1 MNLSKVQGMPDNSR
15 ANESLLLVDDNS
27 TNLQVLYQ
35 TLETTGCKLLVAKNG
50 ETALSI
56 AQKAPPDLILLDIM
70 MPGIDGFEVC
80 RRLKADPATA
90 NIPVIFLSALTD
102 TKDKVQGLQLGAVD
116 YVSKPFQPEEVIA
129 RVNTHLTI
137 HRLKREVEEKKD
149 ALEDELEV
157 VSVVQR
163 RLLPKNLPEIEGL
176 KLAVHYETSLYAGG
190 DYYDLVKIA
199 DDQWGFLVADAEGHS
214 APAAVMM
221 AMTCALFRSYQQAP
235 SEPGELLYFLNEHLC
250 KVADPSFVTALY
262 VVYDAGRRTLKIAR
276 AGHPLPMIY
285 RSAEKK
291 AIEFNCSGVF
301 PLGIDRYE
309 QVPVT
314 EAQLH
319 PGDRIL
325 MYTDGITERFNTD
338 GKTYGEER
346 LLRQLEAGSDLQ
358 PQELLTE
365 IMKDVN
371 DFANGR
377 PADDDQA
384 LLLGIV
390 E

>member
-1 MNLSKVQGMPDNSR
+1 MSDNR
-15 ANESLLLVDDNS
+15 RENEALLLVDDNP

-56 AQKAPPDLILLDIM
+56 AQKAAPDLILLDIM

-80 RRLKADPATA
+80 RRLKNDPATA
-90 NIPVIFLSALTD
+90 DIPVIFLSALSD

-116 YVSKPFQPEEVIA
+116 YVSKPFQPDEVIA

-137 HRLKREVEEKKD
+137 HRLKREVEKKKD
-149 ALEDELEV
+149 ALENELKV
-157 VSVVQR
+157 VSDVQR
-163 RLLPKNLPEIEGL
+163 RLLPKNLPEIAGL

-190 DYYDLVKIA
+190 DYYDITRLA
-199 DDQWGFLVADAEGHS
+199 NNQWGFLVADAEGHS

-221 AMTCALFRSYQQAP
+221 AMTCALFRSYPEPPA
-235 SEPGELLYFLNEHLC
+235 EPGKLIFFLNQHLC
-250 KVADPSFVTALY
+250 KVAEPSFVTALY
-262 VVYDAGRRTLKIAR
+262 VVYDANHHTLKIAR
-276 AGHPLPMIY
+276 AGHPPPMIY

-291 AIEFNCSGVF
+291 AVEVNCSGVF
-301 PLGIDRYE
+301 PLGVDPYE

-314 EAQLH
+314 DVELK

-325 MYTDGITERFNTD
+325 MYTDGITERFSSD
-338 GKTYGEER
+338 GETYAEER
-346 LLRQLEAGSDLQ
+346 LLHQFACDGNPR
-358 PQELLTE
+358 PRELLAA

-371 DFANGR
+371 DFAGER

-390 E
+390 Q

>member
-1 MNLSKVQGMPDNSR
+1 MSDQPKEI
-15 ANESLLLVDDNS
+15 ESLLLVDDNP

-35 TLETTGCKLLVAKNG
+35 TLESTGCKLLVAKNG

-56 AQKAPPDLILLDIM
+56 AQKASPDLILLDIM

-80 RRLKADPATA
+80 RRLKANPATA
-90 NIPVIFLSALTD
+90 AIPVIFLSALTD

-116 YVSKPFQPEEVIA
+116 YVSKPFQPDEVIA

-137 HRLKREVEEKKD
+137 HRLKREVEKKKD
-149 ALEDELEV
+149 ALETELKI
-157 VSVVQR
+157 VSDVQR
-163 RLLPKNLPEIEGL
+163 RLLPKKVPDIKGL

-190 DYYDLVKIA
+190 DYYDIVKMP
-199 DDQWGFLVADAEGHS
+199 DNQWGFLVADAEGHS

-221 AMTCALFRSYQQAP
+221 AMTCALFRSYP
-235 SEPGELLYFLNEHLC
+235 EPPTEPGKLLYFLNENLC

-262 VVYDAGRRTLKIAR
+262 VVYEANRHVMKIAR
-276 AGHPLPMIY
+276 AGHPPPMIW
-285 RSAEKK
+285 RSAGQK
-291 AIEFNCSGVF
+291 AIEYNCSGVF
-301 PLGIDRYE
+301 PMGVDPYN
-309 QVPVT
+309 QVPATT
-314 EAQLH
+314 EAELH

-325 MYTDGITERFNTD
+325 MYTDGISERFNMD

-346 LLRQLEAGSDLQ
+346 LLRQLEVNQQSN
-358 PQELLTE
+358 PEELLAA
-365 IMKDVN
+365 IMQDV
-371 DFANGR
+371 DAFANGR

-384 LLLGIV
+384 LLLAVI

>member
-1 MNLSKVQGMPDNSR
+1 MSDDN
-15 ANESLLLVDDNS
+15 NENEALLLVDDNP

-50 ETALSI
+50 ETALAI
-56 AQKAPPDLILLDIM
+56 AQKASPDLILLDIM

-80 RRLKADPATA
+80 RRLKNNPDTAD
-90 NIPVIFLSALTD
+90 IPVIFLSALTE

-116 YVSKPFQPEEVIA
+116 YVSKPFQPDEVIA

-137 HRLKREVEEKKD
+137 HRLKREVEQKKD
-149 ALEDELEV
+149 ALEDELEAA
-157 VSVVQR
+157 SAVQR
-163 RLLPKNLPEIEGL
+163 RLLPKELPEIDGL

-190 DYYDLVKIA
+190 DYYDIAKIA
-199 DDQWGFLVADAEGHS
+199 DNQWGFLVADAEGHS

-221 AMTCALFRSYQQAP
+221 AMTCALFRSYPQPPA
-235 SEPGELLYFLNEHLC
+235 EPGELLYFLNQHLC

-262 VVYDAGRRTLKIAR
+262 VVYDADHHRLKIAR
-276 AGHPLPMIY
+276 AGHPPPMIY

-291 AIEFNCSGVF
+291 AIEYKCGGVF
-301 PLGIDRYE
+301 PMGVDPYE

-314 EAQLH
+314 EAELQ

-325 MYTDGITERFNTD
+325 MYTDGITERFSID
-338 GKTYGEER
+338 AETYGEER
-346 LLRQLEAGSDLQ
+346 LLRQLEGGGN
-358 PQELLTE
+358 PRPEELLTA
-365 IMKDVN
+365 IMKDVDN
-371 DFANGR
+371 FANGR

-384 LLLGIV
+384 LFLGIV
-390 E
+390 S

>member
-1 MNLSKVQGMPDNSR
+1 MSDHPKEI
-15 ANESLLLVDDNS
+15 ESLLLVDDNP

-56 AQKAPPDLILLDIM
+56 AQKASPDLILLDIM

-90 NIPVIFLSALTD
+90 AIPVIFLSALTD
-102 TKDKVQGLQLGAVD
+102 TKDKVQGFQLGAVD
-116 YVSKPFQPEEVIA
+116 YVSKPFQPDEVIA

-137 HRLKREVEEKKD
+137 HRLKREVEKKKD
-149 ALEDELEV
+149 ALENELEI
-157 VSVVQR
+157 VSDVQR
-163 RLLPKNLPEIEGL
+163 RLLPKKVPEIKGL

-190 DYYDLVKIA
+190 DYYDIA
-199 DDQWGFLVADAEGHS
+199 KMPDNQWGFLVADAEGHS

-221 AMTCALFRSYQQAP
+221 AMTCALFRSYPQP
-235 SEPGELLYFLNEHLC
+235 PTEPGKLLYFLNEHLC
-250 KVADPSFVTALY
+250 KVAEPSFVTALY
-262 VVYDAGRRTLKIAR
+262 IVYDADRHTLKIAR
-276 AGHPLPMIY
+276 AGHPPPMIC
-285 RSAEKK
+285 RSAGQK
-291 AIEFNCSGVF
+291 AIEYDCSGVF
-301 PLGIDRYE
+301 PMGIDPYN

-314 EAQLH
+314 EAELK

-325 MYTDGITERFNTD
+325 MYTDGVTERFNTD

-346 LLRQLEAGSDLQ
+346 LLRQLEVNREGH
-358 PQELLTE
+358 PQELLAA
-365 IMKDVN
+365 IMQDVN
-371 DFANGR
+371 AFANGR

-390 E
+390 Q

>member
-1 MNLSKVQGMPDNSR
+1 MSAHPKEI
-15 ANESLLLVDDNS
+15 ESLLLVDDNP

-56 AQKAPPDLILLDIM
+56 AQKALPDLILLDIM

-80 RRLKADPATA
+80 RRLKANPATA
-90 NIPVIFLSALTD
+90 PIPVIFLSALTD

-116 YVSKPFQPEEVIA
+116 YVSKPFQPDEVIA

-137 HRLKREVEEKKD
+137 HRLKREVEKKKD
-149 ALEDELEV
+149 ALESELKI
-157 VSVVQR
+157 VSAVQR
-163 RLLPKNLPEIEGL
+163 RLLPKKVPEITGL

-190 DYYDLVKIA
+190 DYYDIVKMP
-199 DDQWGFLVADAEGHS
+199 DNQWGFLVADAEGHS

-221 AMTCALFRSYQQAP
+221 AMTCALFRSYPEPPNDP
-235 SEPGELLYFLNEHLC
+235 SKLLHFLNDHLC

-262 VVYDAGRRTLKIAR
+262 VVYDANRHILKIAR
-276 AGHPLPMIY
+276 AGHPPPMIWQ
-285 RSAEKK
+285 SAEQK
-291 AIEFNCSGVF
+291 AIEYNCSGVF
-301 PLGIDRYE
+301 PMGVDPYN
-309 QVPVT
+309 QMPPTT
-314 EAQLH
+314 EAELH

-325 MYTDGITERFNTD
+325 MYTDGVSERFNTD

-346 LLRQLEAGSDLQ
+346 LLQQLEANRQSNPD
-358 PQELLTE
+358 ELLAA
-365 IMKDVN
+365 IMQDVN
-371 DFANGR
+371 AFANGR
-377 PADDDQA
+377 PPDDDQA
-384 LLLGIV
+384 LLLAIV

>member
-1 MNLSKVQGMPDNSR
+1 MSASHSE
-15 ANESLLLVDDNS
+15 NEALLLVDDNP

-56 AQKAPPDLILLDIM
+56 AQKASPDLILLDIM

-80 RRLKADPATA
+80 RRLKDNPVTS

-116 YVSKPFQPEEVIA
+116 YVSKPFQPDEVIA

-137 HRLKREVEEKKD
+137 HRLKREVEKKKD
-149 ALEDELEV
+149 ALENELKV
-157 VSVVQR
+157 VSDVQR
-163 RLLPKNLPEIEGL
+163 RLLPKTLPEIAGL
-176 KLAVHYETSLYAGG
+176 KIAVHYETSLYAGG
-190 DYYDLVKIA
+190 DYYDIVKLA
-199 DDQWGFLVADAEGHS
+199 DNQWGFLVADAEGHS

-221 AMTCALFRSYQQAP
+221 AMTCALFRSYPAP
-235 SEPGELLYFLNEHLC
+235 PAEPGELLFFLNKHLC

-262 VVYDAGRRTLKIAR
+262 IVYDADRHRLKIAR
-276 AGHPLPMIY
+276 AGHPPPMIY

-291 AIEFNCSGVF
+291 AVEAKCSGVF
-301 PLGIDRYE
+301 PMGVDPYE

-314 EAQLH
+314 EAELQ

-325 MYTDGITERFNTD
+325 MYTDGITERFNSD
-338 GKTYGEER
+338 GNTYGEER
-346 LLRQLEAGSDLQ
+346 LLRQLAGDGHPQ
-358 PQELLTE
+358 PEELLAA
-365 IMKDVN
+365 IMKDVD
-371 DFANGR
+371 DFAGER

-384 LLLGIV
+384 LLLAIV

>member
-1 MNLSKVQGMPDNSR
+1 MSDNNNE
-15 ANESLLLVDDNS
+15 NESLLLVDDNP

-50 ETALSI
+50 ETALAI
-56 AQKAPPDLILLDIM
+56 AQKASPDLILLDIM
-70 MPGIDGFEVC
+70 MPDIDGFEVC
-80 RRLKADPATA
+80 RRLKDNPDTA

-116 YVSKPFQPEEVIA
+116 YVSKPFQPDEVIA

-137 HRLKREVEEKKD
+137 HRLKREVEQKKD
-149 ALEDELEV
+149 ALEDELKAA
-157 VSVVQR
+157 SDVQC
-163 RLLPKNLPEIEGL
+163 RLLPKKLPEIAGL
-176 KLAVHYETSLYAGG
+176 KLAAHYETSLYAGG
-190 DYYDLVKIA
+190 DYYDIA
-199 DDQWGFLVADAEGHS
+199 KMADNQWGFLVADAEGHS

-221 AMTCALFRSYQQAP
+221 AMTCALFRSYPEPPA
-235 SEPGELLYFLNEHLC
+235 EPGELIYFLNQHLC

-262 VVYDAGRRTLKIAR
+262 IVYDGENHRLKIAR
-276 AGHPLPMIY
+276 AGHPPPMIY
-285 RSAEKK
+285 RAADKK
-291 AIEFNCSGVF
+291 AIEYPCGGVF
-301 PLGIDRYE
+301 PLGIDPYE

-314 EAQLH
+314 EAELQ

-325 MYTDGITERFNTD
+325 MYTDGITERFSTD
-338 GKTYGEER
+338 GETYGEER
-346 LLRQLEAGSDLQ
+346 LLQQLEGSGNIQ
-358 PQELLTE
+358 PEELLTA
-365 IMKDVN
+365 IMKDVD

-384 LLLGIV
+384 LLLAIV

>member
-1 MNLSKVQGMPDNSR
+1 MPENSR
-15 ANESLLLVDDNS
+15 EPESLLLVDDNP

-35 TLETTGCKLLVAKNG
+35 TLEASGCKLLVAKNG

-56 AQKAPPDLILLDIM
+56 AQKASPDLILLDIM

-90 NIPVIFLSALTD
+90 GIPVIFLSALTD

-116 YVSKPFQPEEVIA
+116 YVSKPFQPDEVNA
-129 RVNTHLTI
+129 RVDTHLTI

-149 ALEDELEV
+149 ALEDELEAA
-157 VSVVQR
+157 SDVQR

-176 KLAVHYETSLYAGG
+176 RLAVHYETSLYAGG
-190 DYYDLVKIA
+190 DYYDVAKIA
-199 DDQWGFLVADAEGHS
+199 DNQWGFLVADAEGHS

-221 AMTCALFRSYQQAP
+221 AMTCALFRSYPHPPA
-235 SEPGELLYFLNEHLC
+235 EPGKLLYFLNEHMC

-262 VVYDAGRRTLKIAR
+262 VVYDAGSRTLKIAR
-276 AGHPLPMIY
+276 AGHPPPMIY

-291 AIEFNCSGVF
+291 AIEYKCGGVF
-301 PLGIDRYE
+301 PLGIDAYE

-314 EAQLH
+314 EAEMH

-338 GKTYGEER
+338 RETYGEER
-346 LLRQLEAGSDLQ
+346 LLRQLEAGGDLR
-358 PQELLTE
+358 PQKLLTA
-365 IMKDVN
+365 IVQNVN
-371 DFANGR
+371 AFAGGR

-384 LLLGIV
+384 LLLAIV

>member
-1 MNLSKVQGMPDNSR
+1 MSDNY
-15 ANESLLLVDDNS
+15 NENEALLLVDDNP

-35 TLETTGCKLLVAKNG
+35 TLETTGCKLLVAKDG

-56 AQKAPPDLILLDIM
+56 AQKAAPDLILLDIM

-80 RRLKADPATA
+80 RRLKDNPDTA

-116 YVSKPFQPEEVIA
+116 YVSKPFQPDEVIA

-137 HRLKREVEEKKD
+137 HRLKREVEQKKD

-157 VSVVQR
+157 VSTVQR
-163 RLLPKNLPEIEGL
+163 RLLPKKLPEIAGL

-190 DYYDLVKIA
+190 DYYDIA
-199 DDQWGFLVADAEGHS
+199 KVADNQWGFLVADAEGHS

-221 AMTCALFRSYQQAP
+221 AMTCALFRSYPESPA
-235 SEPGELLYFLNEHLC
+235 EPGDLLYFLNRHLC

-262 VVYDAGRRTLKIAR
+262 VVYDADHRRLKIAR
-276 AGHPLPMIY
+276 AGHPPPMIY

-291 AIEFNCSGVF
+291 AIEYPCGGVF
-301 PLGIDRYE
+301 PMGVDPYE

-314 EAQLH
+314 EADLQ

-325 MYTDGITERFNTD
+325 LYTDGITERFSID
-338 GKTYGEER
+338 GETYGEER
-346 LLRQLEAGSDLQ
+346 LLRQLESGGDSQ
-358 PQELLTE
+358 PQELLTA

-390 E
+390 R

>member
-1 MNLSKVQGMPDNSR
+1 MSDNN
-15 ANESLLLVDDNS
+15 NENEALLLVDDNP

-56 AQKAPPDLILLDIM
+56 AQKASPDLILLDIM
-70 MPGIDGFEVC
+70 MPDIDGFEVC
-80 RRLKADPATA
+80 RRLKDNPDTA
-90 NIPVIFLSALTD
+90 GIPVIFLSALTD

-116 YVSKPFQPEEVIA
+116 YVSKPFQPDEVIA

-137 HRLKREVEEKKD
+137 HRLKREVEQKKD
-149 ALEDELEV
+149 ALEDELKAA
-157 VSVVQR
+157 SDVQC
-163 RLLPKNLPEIEGL
+163 RLLPKKLPEIAGL

-190 DYYDLVKIA
+190 DYYDIA
-199 DDQWGFLVADAEGHS
+199 KLADNRWGFLVADAEGHS

-221 AMTCALFRSYQQAP
+221 AMTCALFRSYPEPPA
-235 SEPGELLYFLNEHLC
+235 EPGELLFFLNQHLC

-262 VVYDAGRRTLKIAR
+262 IVYDADHRHLKIAR
-276 AGHPLPMIY
+276 AGHPPPMIY

-291 AIEFNCSGVF
+291 AVEYSCSGVF
-301 PLGIDRYE
+301 PMGVDPYD
-309 QVPVT
+309 QVPVA
-314 EAQLH
+314 EAELQ

-325 MYTDGITERFNTD
+325 MYTDGITERFSMD
-338 GKTYGEER
+338 GNTYGEER
-346 LLRQLEAGSDLQ
+346 LLRQLEGGGNIQ
-358 PQELLTE
+358 PEELLTA
-365 IMKDVN
+365 IMKDV
-371 DFANGR
+371 DAFANGR

-390 E
+390 S

>member
-1 MNLSKVQGMPDNSR
+1 MSDHNNED
-15 ANESLLLVDDNS
+15 ESLLLVDDNP

-56 AQKAPPDLILLDIM
+56 AQKASPDLILLDIM

-80 RRLKADPATA
+80 RRLKAAPDTA
-90 NIPVIFLSALTD
+90 GIPVIFLSALTD

-116 YVSKPFQPEEVIA
+116 YVSKPFQPDEVIA

-137 HRLKREVEEKKD
+137 HRLKREVEQKKD

-157 VSVVQR
+157 VSDVQR
-163 RLLPKNLPEIEGL
+163 RLLPKSLPEIGGL

-190 DYYDLVKIA
+190 DYYDIA
-199 DDQWGFLVADAEGHS
+199 KMADNQWGFLVADAEGHS

-221 AMTCALFRSYQQAP
+221 AMTCALFRSYP
-235 SEPGELLYFLNEHLC
+235 EPPIDPGELLYFLNLHMC
-250 KVADPSFVTALY
+250 KVAEPSFVTALY
-262 VVYDAGRRTLKIAR
+262 VVYDANHHTLKIAR
-276 AGHPLPMIY
+276 AGHPPPMIY
-285 RSAEKK
+285 RSSEKK
-291 AIEFNCSGVF
+291 AIEYPCSGVF
-301 PLGIDRYE
+301 PLGIDPYE

-314 EAQLH
+314 EDELQ

-325 MYTDGITERFNTD
+325 MYTDGITERFSME
-338 GKTYGEER
+338 GKTYGEKR
-346 LLRQLEAGSDLQ
+346 LLRQLEGNGNFQ
-358 PQELLTE
+358 PQRLLEE
-365 IMKDVN
+365 IMIDV
-371 DFANGR
+371 DTFANGR

-390 E
+390 Q

>member
-1 MNLSKVQGMPDNSR
+1 
-15 ANESLLLVDDNS
+15 
-27 TNLQVLYQ
+27 
-35 TLETTGCKLLVAKNG
+35 LLVAKNG
-50 ETALSI
+50 ETALAI
-56 AQKAPPDLILLDIM
+56 AQKASPDLILLDIM

-80 RRLKADPATA
+80 RRLKDNLDTA
-90 NIPVIFLSALTD
+90 NIPVIFLSALTE

-116 YVSKPFQPEEVIA
+116 YVSKPFQPDEVIA

-137 HRLKREVEEKKD
+137 HRLKREVEQKKD
-149 ALEDELEV
+149 ALEDELKAA
-157 VSVVQR
+157 SDVQR
-163 RLLPKNLPEIEGL
+163 RLLPKKLPEIAGL

-190 DYYDLVKIA
+190 DYYDIA
-199 DDQWGFLVADAEGHS
+199 KMADNQWGFLVADAEGHS

-221 AMTCALFRSYQQAP
+221 AMTCALFRSYPEPPA
-235 SEPGELLYFLNEHLC
+235 EPGELLYFLNEHLC

-262 VVYDAGRRTLKIAR
+262 VVYDADHQRLKIAR
-276 AGHPLPMIY
+276 AGHPPPMIY

-291 AIEFNCSGVF
+291 AIEYKCGGVF
-301 PLGIDRYE
+301 PLGIDPYE

-314 EAQLH
+314 DAELQ

-325 MYTDGITERFNTD
+325 MYTDGITERFSID
-338 GKTYGEER
+338 GETYGEER
-346 LLRQLEAGSDLQ
+346 LLRQLEGGGNLQ
-358 PQELLTE
+358 PEELLTA

-390 E
+390 Q

>member
-1 MNLSKVQGMPDNSR
+1 MSDNR
-15 ANESLLLVDDNS
+15 RENEALLLVDDNP

-56 AQKAPPDLILLDIM
+56 AQKASPDLILLDIM

-80 RRLKADPATA
+80 RRLKNDPATA
-90 NIPVIFLSALTD
+90 NIPVIFLSALSD

-116 YVSKPFQPEEVIA
+116 YVSKPFQPDEVIA

-137 HRLKREVEEKKD
+137 HRLKREVEKKKD
-149 ALEDELEV
+149 ALENELKV
-157 VSVVQR
+157 VSDVQR
-163 RLLPKNLPEIEGL
+163 RLLPKNLPEIAGL

-190 DYYDLVKIA
+190 DYYDITRLA
-199 DDQWGFLVADAEGHS
+199 NNQWGFLVADAEGHS

-221 AMTCALFRSYQQAP
+221 AMTCALFRSYPEPPA
-235 SEPGELLYFLNEHLC
+235 EPGKLLFFLNQHLC

-262 VVYDAGRRTLKIAR
+262 VVYDATQQTLKIAR
-276 AGHPLPMIY
+276 AGHPPPMIY

-291 AIEFNCSGVF
+291 AVEVNCSGVF
-301 PLGIDRYE
+301 PLGVDPYE

-314 EAQLH
+314 DVELK

-325 MYTDGITERFNTD
+325 MYTDGITERFSSD
-338 GKTYGEER
+338 GETYAEER
-346 LLRQLEAGSDLQ
+346 LLHQLACDGN
-358 PQELLTE
+358 PRPRELLAA

-371 DFANGR
+371 DFAGER

-390 E
+390 Q